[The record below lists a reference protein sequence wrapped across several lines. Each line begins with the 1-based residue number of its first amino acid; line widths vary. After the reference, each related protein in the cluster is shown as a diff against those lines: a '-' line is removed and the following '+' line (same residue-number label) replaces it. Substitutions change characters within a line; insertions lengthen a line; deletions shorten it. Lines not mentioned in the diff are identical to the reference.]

1 MSVSKKTF
9 LSFQKALDFQVGIL
23 LNRALALYAQL
34 LSKHI
39 LFQHAAENTSYWGDN
54 VNNCTNNYIYK

>member
-9 LSFQKALDFQVGIL
+9 LSFQKALDFKVGIFFKQSSSSV
-23 LNRALALYAQL
+23 QL

-54 VNNCTNNYIYK
+54 VNNFTNNYIYK